1 MRNARSLRD
10 TLNVL
15 MPIGFQPLKRGLAV
29 VAAHRNYLEPT
40 WFQFRETDRYA
51 VSELMTLSATSD
63 DETS

>member
-29 VAAHRNYLEPT
+29 VAAHRNHLEPT